1 MGMNIDNESA
11 AVYHMDMK
19 RADAKAITI
28 ALIRWLDNRYQDKT
42 ITTEMSVNTSY
53 GTKVAD
59 VVISNGHAI
68 AFEIKSDFDTTTR
81 LSDQVNGFSEIF
93 EYVYTVFWK
102 ERFTIDALNLPNN
115 VGAIEAFWGED
126 GVLSFKLVKKAKINR
141 FITPMVVANLLWK
154 SELEYFLHL
163 KNIPTKKNYDK
174 TTLVNLYVDCHN
186 KQESVKIFRF
196 VVKKRFERGY
206 LAYQQVK
213 DTANA
218 LRAFIQFKTDKDY
231 LLKLQV

>member
-1 MGMNIDNESA
+1 MNIDNEAISA
-11 AVYHMDMK
+11 YHTDMK
-19 RADAKAITI
+19 RADAKAITH
-28 ALIRWLDNRYQDKT
+28 ALIKWLDNRYQDKT

-81 LSDQVNGFSEIF
+81 LSEQINGFSEIF
-93 EYVYTVFWK
+93 EYVYVVFWK
-102 ERFTIDALNLPNN
+102 ERFSIEELNLPTNI
-115 VGAIEAFWGED
+115 GAVEAYWSKSGTLHFN
-126 GVLSFKLVKKAKINR
+126 LLKKAKINR
-141 FITPMVVANLLWK
+141 FLTPVVVGNLLWK

-163 KNIPTKKNYDK
+163 KNIVTKKSYDK
-174 TTLVNLYVDCHN
+174 STLVNLFIKNYN

-196 VVKKRFERGY
+196 VVKKRFEKGY

-213 DTANA
+213 HTTDA

-231 LLKLQV
+231 LLKLQA

>member
-1 MGMNIDNESA
+1 MNIDNEVK
-11 AVYHMDMK
+11 AVYHTTMK
-19 RADAKAITI
+19 RADAKTITI
-28 ALIRWLDNRYQDKT
+28 ALIKWLDNRYHDKT

-68 AFEIKSDFDTTTR
+68 AFEIKSDFDTITR
-81 LSDQVNGFSEIF
+81 LSDQVHGFSEIF

-102 ERFTIDALNLPNN
+102 ERFTLDALKLPKN
-115 VGAIEAFWGED
+115 VGAVEAFWDQDGE
-126 GVLSFKLVKKAKINR
+126 LCFKLVKKARINR
-141 FITPMVVANLLWK
+141 FITPTIVANLLWK
-154 SELEYFLHL
+154 SELEYFLHR
-163 KNIPTKKNYDK
+163 KNITTKKSYDK
-174 TTLVNLYVDCHN
+174 TALTNLFINCHN

-196 VVKKRFERGY
+196 IVKKRFEKGY

-213 DTANA
+213 HSANA

-231 LLKLQV
+231 LLKLQA